1 MEGHN
6 LIKDLKKINGI
17 VAYSLFQLPYDD
29 DKRKKIYDKIIKNKK
44 ESGGGFKVKVLRAL
58 QNNTG
63 MLFTLR
69 NFKFSKADYSTFSVE
84 TNRLQFKNLI
94 NLCLPRT
101 KINQITVR

>member
-1 MEGHN
+1 MLHPVIVVNPWANTVQGLTPSPAAISIASPN
-6 LIKDLKKINGI
+6 PKIAN
-17 VAYSLFQLPYDD
+17 P
-29 DKRKKIYDKIIKNKK
+29 IIKNKK
-44 ESGGGFKVKVLRAL
+44 ESGGGFKVKVLGAL

-94 NLCLPRT
+94 TLCLPIT
-101 KINQITVR
+101 KINQITVH